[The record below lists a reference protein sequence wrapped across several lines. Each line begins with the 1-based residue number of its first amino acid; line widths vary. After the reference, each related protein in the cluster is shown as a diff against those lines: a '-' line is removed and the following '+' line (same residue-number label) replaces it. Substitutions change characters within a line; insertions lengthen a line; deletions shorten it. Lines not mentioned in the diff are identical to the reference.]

1 MKTLPCTVPVLASR
15 ANASAL
21 ACNVTEAIALYRQV
35 RELDFQF
42 FPGDPQVIV
51 PVLAEQNGDMA
62 TSEPVSEQP
71 PSPLLSLTVTP
82 EPQETVIPVVP

>member
-21 ACNVTEAIALYRQV
+21 ACNVTEAIALYRHV
-35 RELDFQF
+35 RELAPHF